1 MGRTALN
8 SHIKTPASRGGWSPP
23 QARITIN
30 KINNME
36 KLSTSQMRQ
45 NGLTAFE
52 AELVNYILTNEI
64 SEGVTFQGVPG
75 HARYGS
81 SKEGELVVVFNS
93 ETLSVERVGKKTI
106 TINFADY
113 AAGRKRTPTTKATT
127 NTPTTSTTTS
137 NNTNNNNNMK
147 EQNTTTTNTNS
158 NNVNNA
164 ALNFMSQMFAQQQEE
179 GYQRGKSE
187 AAAEVEELKK
197 QLDEAKNAG
206 TGSIINVVVDGK
218 KTTTK
223 TESVLDPNFENILH
237 LVAAHENIYLYGP
250 AGSGKNTIAEQIADA
265 LGVDFYYQNTL
276 VTKFDISGYKNAQG
290 EYEETPFYKAWKN
303 GGLFFADE
311 LDNSTAEAI
320 IALNA
325 ALANGYYT
333 FLNSGEKVAKNPNF
347 YCIAAGNTNGQG
359 ATEEYCG
366 RYQMDESSR
375 DRFAF
380 IEIDYNKKV
389 EESICG
395 GHLDILEFVRDLRSV
410 TKSLQIKL
418 ICGYRAISRLAKFY
432 DMDTNFVLDSFIFKG
447 LSVDDIRE
455 IAAALSSEN
464 KYMKEIKKY

>member
-1 MGRTALN
+1 
-8 SHIKTPASRGGWSPP
+8 
-23 QARITIN
+23 
-30 KINNME
+30 ME

-64 SEGVTFQGVPG
+64 SEGTTFHGVPG
-75 HARYGS
+75 HPRYGA
-81 SKEGELVVVFNS
+81 SKEEELVVVFNS
-93 ETLSVERVGKKTI
+93 ETLSVERVGKKVI

-113 AAGRKRTPTTKATT
+113 TQGRKKAATGT
-127 NTPTTSTTTS
+127 TTTS
-137 NNTNNNNNMK
+137 NNTNTNNNNNNNNME
-147 EQNTTTTNTNS
+147 EQNTTTAAAAAATAN
-158 NNVNNA
+158 NNVNNNVNSA

-179 GYQRGKSE
+179 GYQRGKAE
-187 AAAEVEELKK
+187 AAAEVESLKK

-206 TGSIINVVVDGK
+206 TGSIINVIVDGK

-237 LVAAHENIYLYGP
+237 LVAAHENVYLYGP
-250 AGSGKNTIAEQIADA
+250 AGSGKNTIAEQIAEA
-265 LGVDFYYQNTL
+265 LGVEFYYQNTL
-276 VTKFDISGYKNAQG
+276 VTKFDVSGYKNAQG
-290 EYEETPFYKAWKN
+290 EYEDTPFYKAWKN

-333 FLNSGEKVAKNPNF
+333 FPNSSEKVAKHPDF

-380 IEIDYNKKV
+380 IEIGYNAKI

-395 GHLDILEFVRDLRSV
+395 GHLDILDFVRDLRSV

-432 DMDTNFVLDSFIFKG
+432 GLSTKFVLDSFIFKG
-447 LSVDDIRE
+447 LAVDDIRE
-455 IAAALSSEN
+455 IAAALSSKN
-464 KYMKEIKKY
+464 KYTEEIKKY

>member
-1 MGRTALN
+1 
-8 SHIKTPASRGGWSPP
+8 
-23 QARITIN
+23 
-30 KINNME
+30 ME

-52 AELVNYILTNEI
+52 AELVNYILVNEI
-64 SEGVTFQGVPG
+64 SEGTTFHGVPG
-75 HARYGS
+75 HPRYGA
-81 SKEGELVVVFNS
+81 SKEEELVVVFNS
-93 ETLSVERVGKKTI
+93 ETLSVERVGKKVI

-113 AAGRKRTPTTKATT
+113 TQGRKRVST
-127 NTPTTSTTTS
+127 NTTTTS
-137 NNTNNNNNMK
+137 NNTNNNNNNNNNM
-147 EQNTTTTNTNS
+147 EDQNTTTAAATATAN
-158 NNVNNA
+158 NNVNSA
-164 ALNFMSQMFAQQQEE
+164 ALNLMLQMFAQQQEE
-179 GYQRGKSE
+179 GYQRAKAES
-187 AAAEVEELKK
+187 AAEVESLKK
-197 QLDEAKNAG
+197 QLEEAKNAG
-206 TGSIINVVVDGK
+206 TGSVINVVVDGK

-237 LVAAHENIYLYGP
+237 LVAAHENVYLYGP
-250 AGSGKNTIAEQIADA
+250 AGSGKNTIAEQIAEA
-265 LGVDFYYQNTL
+265 LGVEFYYQNTL
-276 VTKFDISGYKNAQG
+276 VTKFDVSGYKNAQG

-333 FLNSGEKVAKNPNF
+333 FPNSGEKVAKHPDF

-432 DMDTNFVLDSFIFKG
+432 DMSTKFVLDSFIFKG
-447 LSVDDIRE
+447 LAVDDIRE
-455 IAAALSSEN
+455 IAAALSSKN
-464 KYMKEIKKY
+464 KYTEEIKKY

>member
-1 MGRTALN
+1 
-8 SHIKTPASRGGWSPP
+8 
-23 QARITIN
+23 
-30 KINNME
+30 
-36 KLSTSQMRQ
+36 MRQ

-64 SEGVTFQGVPG
+64 SEGATFQGVPG
-75 HARYGS
+75 HPRYGA
-81 SKEGELVVVFNS
+81 SKEEELVVVFNS
-93 ETLSVERVGKKTI
+93 ETLSVERVGKRVI

-113 AAGRKRTPTTKATT
+113 TQGRKRAT
-127 NTPTTSTTTS
+127 NTTTTTTS
-137 NNTNNNNNMK
+137 NNTNNNNME
-147 EQNTTTTNTNS
+147 EQNTTTANN

-164 ALNFMSQMFAQQQEE
+164 ALNFMQQMFAQQQEE
-179 GYQRGKSE
+179 GYQRGKTE
-187 AAAEVEELKK
+187 AATEVESLKK
-197 QLDEAKNAG
+197 QLDEAKNAN

-223 TESVLDPNFENILH
+223 TQSVLDPNFENILH
-237 LVAAHENIYLYGP
+237 LVAAHENVYLYGP

-333 FLNSGEKVAKNPNF
+333 FPNSGEKVAKSPNF

-380 IEIDYNKKV
+380 IEINYNKKV

-395 GHLDILEFVRDLRSV
+395 GHLDVLDFVRDLRSV
-410 TKSLQIKL
+410 AKSLQIKL

-432 DMDTNFVLDSFIFKG
+432 DMDTKFVLNSFIFKG

>member
-1 MGRTALN
+1 
-8 SHIKTPASRGGWSPP
+8 
-23 QARITIN
+23 
-30 KINNME
+30 ME

-64 SEGVTFQGVPG
+64 SEGTTFHGVPG
-75 HARYGS
+75 HARYGA
-81 SKEGELVVVFNS
+81 SKEEEYVVVFNS
-93 ETLSVERVGKKTI
+93 ESLSVERVGKKVI

-113 AAGRKRTPTTKATT
+113 TQGRKKAST
-127 NTPTTSTTTS
+127 NTTTSTTN
-137 NNTNNNNNMK
+137 NNTNNNNNME
-147 EQNTTTTNTNS
+147 EQNTTAAATVN
-158 NNVNNA
+158 NNVNNNVNSA
-164 ALNFMSQMFAQQQEE
+164 ALNFMQQMFAQQQEE
-179 GYQRGKSE
+179 GYQRAKAES
-187 AAAEVEELKK
+187 AAEVESLKK

-223 TESVLDPNFENILH
+223 TEQVLDPNFANILK
-237 LVAAHENIYLYGP
+237 LVAAHENVYLYGP
-250 AGSGKNTIAEQIADA
+250 AGSGKNTIAEQIAEA
-265 LGVDFYYQNTL
+265 LGVEFYYQNTL
-276 VTKFDISGYKNAQG
+276 VTKFDVSGYKNAQG

-333 FLNSGEKVAKNPNF
+333 FPNSGEKVAKHPDF

-380 IEIDYNKKV
+380 IEIGYNAKI

-410 TKSLQIKL
+410 AKSLQIKL

-432 DMDTNFVLDSFIFKG
+432 DMSTKFVLDSFIFKG
-447 LSVDDIRE
+447 LAVDDIRE
-455 IAAALSSEN
+455 ITAALSSEN
-464 KYMKEIKKY
+464 KYTKEIKKY

>member
-1 MGRTALN
+1 
-8 SHIKTPASRGGWSPP
+8 
-23 QARITIN
+23 
-30 KINNME
+30 ME

-64 SEGVTFQGVPG
+64 SEGTTFHGVPG
-75 HARYGS
+75 HARYGA
-81 SKEGELVVVFNS
+81 SKEEELVVVFNS
-93 ETLSVERVGKKTI
+93 ETLSVERVGKKVV

-113 AAGRKRTPTTKATT
+113 TQGRKRAAT
-127 NTPTTSTTTS
+127 NTTTTTTS
-137 NNTNNNNNMK
+137 NNTNNNNNNNME
-147 EQNTTTTNTNS
+147 EQNTTAAAATANTN

-164 ALNFMSQMFAQQQEE
+164 ALNFMQQMFAQQQEE
-179 GYQRGKSE
+179 GYQRAKAES
-187 AAAEVEELKK
+187 AAEIENLKK
-197 QLDEAKNAG
+197 QIEEAKKVG
-206 TGSIINVVVDGK
+206 TGSVINVVVDGK

-223 TESVLDPNFENILH
+223 TESVLDPNFENILK
-237 LVAAHENIYLYGP
+237 LVAAHENVYLYGP
-250 AGSGKNTIAEQIADA
+250 AGSGKNTIAEQIAEA
-265 LGVDFYYQNTL
+265 LGVEFYYQNTL
-276 VTKFDISGYKNAQG
+276 VTKFDVSGYKNAQG

-333 FLNSGEKVAKNPNF
+333 FPNSGEKVAKNPNF

-380 IEIDYNKKV
+380 IEIGYNKKV
-389 EESICG
+389 EESICN

-432 DMDTNFVLDSFIFKG
+432 DMDTKFVLDSFIFKG
-447 LSVDDIRE
+447 LAVDDIRE

-464 KYMKEIKKY
+464 KYMKETKKY

>member
-1 MGRTALN
+1 
-8 SHIKTPASRGGWSPP
+8 
-23 QARITIN
+23 
-30 KINNME
+30 ME

-64 SEGVTFQGVPG
+64 SEGTTFHGVPG
-75 HARYGS
+75 HPRYGA
-81 SKEGELVVVFNS
+81 SKEEELVVVFNS
-93 ETLSVERVGKKTI
+93 ETLSVERVGKKVI
-106 TINFADY
+106 TIRFADY
-113 AAGRKRTPTTKATT
+113 TQGRKRAASNITA
-127 NTPTTSTTTS
+127 TS
-137 NNTNNNNNMK
+137 NNNNNNMNNME
-147 EQNTTTTNTNS
+147 EQNTTTTA
-158 NNVNNA
+158 NNVNSA
-164 ALNFMSQMFAQQQEE
+164 ALNFMQQMFAQQQEE
-179 GYQRGKSE
+179 GYQRGKAES
-187 AAAEVEELKK
+187 AAEVQSLKK

-206 TGSIINVVVDGK
+206 AGSVINVVVDGK

-223 TESVLDPNFENILH
+223 TPSVLDPNFENILH
-237 LVAAHENIYLYGP
+237 LVAAHENVYLYGP
-250 AGSGKNTIAEQIADA
+250 AGSGKNTIAEQIAEA
-265 LGVDFYYQNTL
+265 LGVEFYYQNTL
-276 VTKFDISGYKNAQG
+276 VTKFDVSGYKNAQG
-290 EYEETPFYKAWKN
+290 EYEETSFYKAWKN

-333 FLNSGEKVAKNPNF
+333 FPNSGEKVAKHPDF

-380 IEIDYNKKV
+380 VEIDYNAKV

-395 GHLDILEFVRDLRSV
+395 GHLDILEFVRDLRNV

-432 DMDTNFVLDSFIFKG
+432 DMSTKFVLDSFIFKG
-447 LSVDDIRE
+447 LTLDDIRE
-455 IAAALSSEN
+455 IAAALSSKN
-464 KYMKEIKKY
+464 KYTKEIEKY

>member
-1 MGRTALN
+1 
-8 SHIKTPASRGGWSPP
+8 
-23 QARITIN
+23 
-30 KINNME
+30 ME

-64 SEGVTFQGVPG
+64 SEGTTFHGVPG
-75 HARYGS
+75 HARYGA
-81 SKEGELVVVFNS
+81 SKEEELVVVFNS
-93 ETLSVERVGKKTI
+93 ETLSVERVGKKVI

-113 AAGRKRTPTTKATT
+113 TQGRKRTTTTKATT
-127 NTPTTSTTTS
+127 STPTTSTTN
-137 NNTNNNNNMK
+137 NNTNNNNNNM
-147 EQNTTTTNTNS
+147 EDQNTTTATAATANNNNGLDVLNS
-158 NNVNNA
+158 
-164 ALNFMSQMFAQQQEE
+164 LFAQQQEM
-179 GYQRGKSE
+179 GYQRGKAE
-187 AAAEVEELKK
+187 AAAEVDSLKK

-206 TGSIINVVVDGK
+206 TGSIINVVVDNK

-223 TESVLDPNFENILH
+223 TEQVLDPNFANILK
-237 LVAAHENIYLYGP
+237 LVAAHENVYLYGP
-250 AGSGKNTIAEQIADA
+250 AGSGKNTIAEQIAEA
-265 LGVDFYYQNTL
+265 LGVEFYYQNTL
-276 VTKFDISGYKNAQG
+276 VTKFDVSGYKNAQG
-290 EYEETPFYKAWKN
+290 EFEETPFYKAWKN

-333 FLNSGEKVAKNPNF
+333 FPNSGEKVAKHPDF

-380 IEIDYNKKV
+380 IEIGYNAKI

-395 GHLDILEFVRDLRSV
+395 GHLDILDFVRDLRSV

-432 DMDTNFVLDSFIFKG
+432 EMSTKFVLDSFIFKG
-447 LSVDDIRE
+447 ISKDDIRE
-455 IAAALSSEN
+455 IAAALSSKN
-464 KYMKEIKKY
+464 KYTEEIKKY

>member
-1 MGRTALN
+1 
-8 SHIKTPASRGGWSPP
+8 
-23 QARITIN
+23 
-30 KINNME
+30 ME

-64 SEGVTFQGVPG
+64 SEGATFQGVPG

-81 SKEGELVVVFNS
+81 SKEEELVVVFNS

-113 AAGRKRTPTTKATT
+113 AAGRKRMPTTKAT
-127 NTPTTSTTTS
+127 NTPTTSTTTN
-137 NNTNNNNNMK
+137 NNTNNINNME
-147 EQNTTTTNTNS
+147 EQNTTAAATANN

-164 ALNFMSQMFAQQQEE
+164 ALNFMQQMFAQQQEE
-179 GYQRGKSE
+179 GYQRGKTE
-187 AAAEVEELKK
+187 AAAEVESLKK

-223 TESVLDPNFENILH
+223 TQGVLDPNFENILH

-250 AGSGKNTIAEQIADA
+250 AGSGKNTIAEQIAEA
-265 LGVDFYYQNTL
+265 LGVEFYYQNTL
-276 VTKFDISGYKNAQG
+276 VTKFDVSGYKNAQG

-333 FLNSGEKVAKNPNF
+333 FPNSGEKVAKNPNF

-432 DMDTNFVLDSFIFKG
+432 EMNTKFVLDSFIFKG

-455 IAAALSSEN
+455 IAAAMSSNN
-464 KYMKEIKKY
+464 KYTKEIKKY

>member
-1 MGRTALN
+1 
-8 SHIKTPASRGGWSPP
+8 
-23 QARITIN
+23 
-30 KINNME
+30 ME

-64 SEGVTFQGVPG
+64 SEGTTFHGVPG
-75 HARYGS
+75 HARYGA
-81 SKEGELVVVFNS
+81 SKEEEYVVVFNS
-93 ETLSVERVGKKTI
+93 ESLSVERVGKKVI

-113 AAGRKRTPTTKATT
+113 TQGRKKAST
-127 NTPTTSTTTS
+127 NTTTSTTN
-137 NNTNNNNNMK
+137 NNTNNNNNME
-147 EQNTTTTNTNS
+147 EQNTTAAATVN
-158 NNVNNA
+158 NNVNNNVNSA
-164 ALNFMSQMFAQQQEE
+164 ALNFMQQMFAQQQEE
-179 GYQRGKSE
+179 GYQRAKAES
-187 AAAEVEELKK
+187 AAEVESLKK

-223 TESVLDPNFENILH
+223 TEQVLDPNFANILK
-237 LVAAHENIYLYGP
+237 LVAAHENVYLYGP
-250 AGSGKNTIAEQIADA
+250 AGSGKNTIAEQIAEA
-265 LGVDFYYQNTL
+265 LGVEFYYQNTL
-276 VTKFDISGYKNAQG
+276 VTKFDVSGYKNAQG

-333 FLNSGEKVAKNPNF
+333 FPNSGEKVAKHPDF

-380 IEIDYNKKV
+380 IEIGYNAKI

-410 TKSLQIKL
+410 AKSLQIKL

-432 DMDTNFVLDSFIFKG
+432 DMSTKFVLDSFIFKG
-447 LSVDDIRE
+447 LAVDDIRE

-464 KYMKEIKKY
+464 KYTKEIKKY

>member
-1 MGRTALN
+1 
-8 SHIKTPASRGGWSPP
+8 
-23 QARITIN
+23 
-30 KINNME
+30 
-36 KLSTSQMRQ
+36 MRQ

-64 SEGVTFQGVPG
+64 SEGATFQGVPG
-75 HARYGS
+75 HPRYGS
-81 SKEGELVVVFNS
+81 SKEEELVVVFNS
-93 ETLSVERVGKKTI
+93 ETLTVERVGKKTI

-113 AAGRKRTPTTKATT
+113 AAGRKKTPTTKATT
-127 NTPTTSTTTS
+127 NTPTTSTTTN
-137 NNTNNNNNMK
+137 NNTNNINNME
-147 EQNTTTTNTNS
+147 EQNTTATNTNS

-187 AAAEVEELKK
+187 AAAEIEELKK

-223 TESVLDPNFENILH
+223 AESVLDPNFENILH
-237 LVAAHENIYLYGP
+237 LVAAHENVYLYGP
-250 AGSGKNTIAEQIADA
+250 AGSGKNTIAEQIAEA
-265 LGVDFYYQNTL
+265 LGVEFYYQNTL
-276 VTKFDISGYKNAQG
+276 VTKFDVSGYKNAQG

-333 FLNSGEKVAKNPNF
+333 FPNSSEKVAKNPNF
-347 YCIAAGNTNGQG
+347 FCIAAGNTNGQG

-395 GHLDILEFVRDLRSV
+395 GHLDILDFIRDLRSV
-410 TKSLQIKL
+410 AKSLRIKL

-432 DMDTNFVLDSFIFKG
+432 DMSTKFVLDSFIFKG

-455 IAAALSSEN
+455 IAAAMSSDN
-464 KYMKEIKKY
+464 KYTKEIKKY

>member
-1 MGRTALN
+1 
-8 SHIKTPASRGGWSPP
+8 
-23 QARITIN
+23 
-30 KINNME
+30 
-36 KLSTSQMRQ
+36 MRQ

-52 AELVNYILTNEI
+52 AELVNYILANEI
-64 SEGVTFQGVPG
+64 TEGTTFHGVPG
-75 HARYGS
+75 HPRYGA
-81 SKEGELVVVFNS
+81 SKEEELVVVFNS
-93 ETLSVERVGKKTI
+93 ETLSVERVGKKVI

-113 AAGRKRTPTTKATT
+113 TQGRKRAATTKAATSTATTLTT
-127 NTPTTSTTTS
+127 N
-137 NNTNNNNNMK
+137 NNTNNNNNNMNTE
-147 EQNTTTTNTNS
+147 EQNTTTATAATATAN
-158 NNVNNA
+158 NNVNSA

-179 GYQRGKSE
+179 GYQRGKKE
-187 AAAEVEELKK
+187 AAAEIDSLKK
-197 QLDEAKNAG
+197 QIEEAKNAG
-206 TGSIINVVVDGK
+206 TGSVINVVVDGK

-223 TESVLDPNFENILH
+223 TEQVLDPNFANSLK
-237 LVAAHENIYLYGP
+237 LVAAHENVYLYGP
-250 AGSGKNTIAEQIADA
+250 AGSGKNTIAEQIAEA
-265 LGVDFYYQNTL
+265 LGVEFYYQNTL
-276 VTKFDISGYKNAQG
+276 VTKFDVSGYKNAQG
-290 EYEETPFYKAWKN
+290 EYEETAFYKAWKN

-333 FLNSGEKVAKNPNF
+333 FPNSSEKVAKHPDF

-380 IEIDYNKKV
+380 IEIGYNEKV

-432 DMDTNFVLDSFIFKG
+432 DMNTKFVLDSFIFKG
-447 LSVDDIRE
+447 IAKDDIRE
-455 IAAALSSEN
+455 IAAALSSKN
-464 KYMKEIKKY
+464 KYTEEIKKY

>member
-1 MGRTALN
+1 
-8 SHIKTPASRGGWSPP
+8 
-23 QARITIN
+23 
-30 KINNME
+30 
-36 KLSTSQMRQ
+36 MRQ

-52 AELVNYILTNEI
+52 AELVNYILINEI
-64 SEGVTFQGVPG
+64 SEGTTFQGVPG
-75 HARYGS
+75 HPRYGA
-81 SKEGELVVVFNS
+81 SKEEEFVVVFNS
-93 ETLSVERVGKKTI
+93 ETLSVERVGKKVI

-113 AAGRKRTPTTKATT
+113 APGRKRTPTTKAT
-127 NTPTTSTTTS
+127 NTPTTSNTN
-137 NNTNNNNNMK
+137 NNTNNNNNNME
-147 EQNTTTTNTNS
+147 EQNTTTNTNTN
-158 NNVNNA
+158 NVNSA

-206 TGSIINVVVDGK
+206 TGSIINVVIDGK

-223 TESVLDPNFENILH
+223 TESVLDPNFEDILH
-237 LVAAHENIYLYGP
+237 LVAAHENVYLYGP
-250 AGSGKNTIAEQIADA
+250 AGSGKNTIAEQIAEA
-265 LGVDFYYQNTL
+265 LGVEFYYQNTL

-333 FLNSGEKVAKNPNF
+333 FPNSGEKVAKNPNF

-380 IEIDYNKKV
+380 IKINYNNKV

-432 DMDTNFVLDSFIFKG
+432 DMDTKFVLNSFIFKG
-447 LSVDDIRE
+447 LALDDIRE
-455 IAAALSSEN
+455 ISAALSSEN

>member
-1 MGRTALN
+1 
-8 SHIKTPASRGGWSPP
+8 
-23 QARITIN
+23 
-30 KINNME
+30 
-36 KLSTSQMRQ
+36 MRQ

-52 AELVNYILTNEI
+52 AELVNYILANEI
-64 SEGVTFQGVPG
+64 TEGTTFHGVPG
-75 HARYGS
+75 HPRYGA
-81 SKEGELVVVFNS
+81 SKEEELVVVFNS
-93 ETLSVERVGKKTI
+93 ETLSVERVGKKVI

-113 AAGRKRTPTTKATT
+113 TQGRKRATTTKATT
-127 NTPTTSTTTS
+127 GTPTTLTTN
-137 NNTNNNNNMK
+137 NNTNNNNNNMNME
-147 EQNTTTTNTNS
+147 EQNTTTATAATATAATAN

-164 ALNFMSQMFAQQQEE
+164 ALNFMQQMFAQQQEE
-179 GYQRGKSE
+179 GYQRGKAE
-187 AAAEVEELKK
+187 AAAEVDSLKK

-206 TGSIINVVVDGK
+206 TGSIINVVIDNK

-223 TESVLDPNFENILH
+223 TEQVLDPNFANILK
-237 LVAAHENIYLYGP
+237 LVAAHENVYLYGP
-250 AGSGKNTIAEQIADA
+250 AGSGKNTIAEQIAEA
-265 LGVDFYYQNTL
+265 LGVEFYYQNTL
-276 VTKFDISGYKNAQG
+276 VTKFDVSGYKNAQG
-290 EYEETPFYKAWKN
+290 EYEETAFYKAWKN

-333 FLNSGEKVAKNPNF
+333 FPNSSEKVAKHPDF

-380 IEIDYNKKV
+380 IEIGYNEKI

-432 DMDTNFVLDSFIFKG
+432 DMDTKFVLDSFIFKG
-447 LSVDDIRE
+447 LAVDEIRE
-455 IAAALSSEN
+455 IAAALSSKN
-464 KYMKEIKKY
+464 KYTDEIKKY

>member
-1 MGRTALN
+1 
-8 SHIKTPASRGGWSPP
+8 
-23 QARITIN
+23 
-30 KINNME
+30 ME

-64 SEGVTFQGVPG
+64 AEGTTFHGVPG
-75 HARYGS
+75 HSRYGA
-81 SKEGELVVVFNS
+81 SKEEEFVVVFNS
-93 ETLSVERVGKKTI
+93 ETLSVERVGKKVI

-113 AAGRKRTPTTKATT
+113 TQGRKRATT
-127 NTPTTSTTTS
+127 NTTATS
-137 NNTNNNNNMK
+137 NNTNNNNNNNNNME
-147 EQNTTTTNTNS
+147 EQNTTTAATTANT
-158 NNVNNA
+158 NNVNSA
-164 ALNFMSQMFAQQQEE
+164 VLNFMSQMFAQQQEE
-179 GYQRGKSE
+179 GYQRAKAES
-187 AAAEVEELKK
+187 AAEVEILEK

-223 TESVLDPNFENILH
+223 TQNVLDPNFENILH
-237 LVAAHENIYLYGP
+237 LVAAHENVYLYGP
-250 AGSGKNTIAEQIADA
+250 AGSGKNTIAEQIAEA
-265 LGVDFYYQNTL
+265 LGVEFYYQNTL
-276 VTKFDISGYKNAQG
+276 VTKFDVSGYKNAQG

-303 GGLFFADE
+303 GGLFFPDE

-333 FLNSGEKVAKNPNF
+333 FPNSGEKVAKHPDF

-380 IEIDYNKKV
+380 VEIDYNAKI

-395 GHLDILEFVRDLRSV
+395 GHLDILEFIRDLRSV

-432 DMDTNFVLDSFIFKG
+432 DLSTKFVLDSFIFKG
-447 LSVDDIRE
+447 LAKDDIRE
-455 IAAALSSEN
+455 IAAALSSKN
-464 KYMKEIKKY
+464 KYTEEISTKY

>member
-1 MGRTALN
+1 
-8 SHIKTPASRGGWSPP
+8 
-23 QARITIN
+23 
-30 KINNME
+30 ME

-52 AELVNYILTNEI
+52 AELVNYILANEI
-64 SEGVTFQGVPG
+64 TEGTTFRGVPG
-75 HARYGS
+75 HPRYGA
-81 SKEGELVVVFNS
+81 SKEEELVVVFNS
-93 ETLSVERVGKKTI
+93 ETLSVERVGKKVI

-113 AAGRKRTPTTKATT
+113 TQGRKRAATGT
-127 NTPTTSTTTS
+127 TTTS
-137 NNTNNNNNMK
+137 NNTNNNNNNNSNNM
-147 EQNTTTTNTNS
+147 EDQNTTTATTTAATAN
-158 NNVNNA
+158 NNVNSA

-179 GYQRGKSE
+179 GYQRGKAE
-187 AAAEVEELKK
+187 AAAEIDSLKK
-197 QLDEAKNAG
+197 QIEEAKNAG
-206 TGSIINVVVDGK
+206 TGSVINVVVDGK

-223 TESVLDPNFENILH
+223 TEQVLDPNFANILK
-237 LVAAHENIYLYGP
+237 LVAAHENVYLYGP
-250 AGSGKNTIAEQIADA
+250 AGSGKNTIAEQIAEA
-265 LGVDFYYQNTL
+265 LGVEFYYQNTL
-276 VTKFDISGYKNAQG
+276 VTKFDVSGYKNAQG
-290 EYEETPFYKAWKN
+290 EYEETAFYKAWKN

-333 FLNSGEKVAKNPNF
+333 FPNSSEKVAKHPDF

-380 IEIDYNKKV
+380 IEIGYNEKV

-432 DMDTNFVLDSFIFKG
+432 DMDTKFVLDSFIFKG
-447 LSVDDIRE
+447 IAKDDIRE
-455 IAAALSSEN
+455 IAAALSSKN
-464 KYMKEIKKY
+464 KYTDEIKKY

>member
-1 MGRTALN
+1 
-8 SHIKTPASRGGWSPP
+8 
-23 QARITIN
+23 
-30 KINNME
+30 
-36 KLSTSQMRQ
+36 MRL

-64 SEGVTFQGVPG
+64 SEGATFQGVPG
-75 HARYGS
+75 HPRYGA
-81 SKEGELVVVFNS
+81 SKEEERVVTFSS
-93 ETLSVERVGKKTI
+93 EALSVERVGKKTI

-113 AAGRKRTPTTKATT
+113 TAGRKRAATTKAITS
-127 NTPTTSTTTS
+127 TPTTSTTS
-137 NNTNNNNNMK
+137 NNTNNNNNME
-147 EQNTTTTNTNS
+147 EQNTTTAATTNTN
-158 NNVNNA
+158 NNNNA
-164 ALNFMSQMFAQQQEE
+164 ALNFMQQMFAQQQEE
-179 GYQRGKSE
+179 GYQRGKAE
-187 AAAEVEELKK
+187 AAAEVENLKK
-197 QLDEAKNAG
+197 QIEEAKKVG

-223 TESVLDPNFENILH
+223 TDSVLDPNFENILH
-237 LVAAHENIYLYGP
+237 LVAAHEHVYLYGP
-250 AGSGKNTIAEQIADA
+250 AGSGKNTIAEQIAEA
-265 LGVDFYYQNTL
+265 LGVEFYYQNTL

-333 FLNSGEKVAKNPNF
+333 FPNSGEKVAKNPNF

-380 IEIDYNKKV
+380 IEIDYNEKV
-389 EESICG
+389 EESICN

-432 DMDTNFVLDSFIFKG
+432 DLDTKFVLDSFIFKG

-464 KYMKEIKKY
+464 KYTQEIKKY

>member
-1 MGRTALN
+1 
-8 SHIKTPASRGGWSPP
+8 
-23 QARITIN
+23 
-30 KINNME
+30 
-36 KLSTSQMRQ
+36 MRQ

-64 SEGVTFQGVPG
+64 SEGTTFHGVPG
-75 HARYGS
+75 HPRYGA
-81 SKEGELVVVFNS
+81 SKEEELVVVFNS
-93 ETLSVERVGKKTI
+93 ETLSVERVGKKVV

-113 AAGRKRTPTTKATT
+113 TQGRKRATGTT
-127 NTPTTSTTTS
+127 TTTS
-137 NNTNNNNNMK
+137 NNTNNME
-147 EQNTTTTNTNS
+147 EQNTTAAAATTN
-158 NNVNNA
+158 NNNNA
-164 ALNFMSQMFAQQQEE
+164 ALYFMQQMFAQQQEE
-179 GYQRGKSE
+179 GYQRGKME
-187 AAAEVEELKK
+187 AAAEVESLKK
-197 QLDEAKNAG
+197 QIEEAKKVG
-206 TGSIINVVVDGK
+206 TGSVINVVVDGK

-223 TESVLDPNFENILH
+223 TDSVLDPNFENILH
-237 LVAAHENIYLYGP
+237 LVAAHENVYLYGP

-276 VTKFDISGYKNAQG
+276 VTKFDVSGYKNAQG

-311 LDNSTAEAI
+311 LDNSTAESI

-333 FLNSGEKVAKNPNF
+333 FPNSGEKVAKNQNF

-359 ATEEYCG
+359 ATEEFCG

-380 IEIDYNKKV
+380 IEIDYNAKV

-395 GHLDILEFVRDLRSV
+395 GHLDILDFVRDLRSIA
-410 TKSLQIKL
+410 KSLQIKL

-432 DMDTNFVLDSFIFKG
+432 DMSTKFVLDSFIFKG
-447 LSVDDIRE
+447 LAVDDIRE

-464 KYMKEIKKY
+464 KYTKEIKKY

>member
-1 MGRTALN
+1 
-8 SHIKTPASRGGWSPP
+8 
-23 QARITIN
+23 
-30 KINNME
+30 ME

-64 SEGVTFQGVPG
+64 GEGTTFQGVPG
-75 HARYGS
+75 HPRYGA
-81 SKEGELVVVFNS
+81 SKEEELVVVFNS
-93 ETLSVERVGKKTI
+93 ETLSVERVGKKVI

-113 AAGRKRTPTTKATT
+113 TAGRKRTTTTKATT
-127 NTPTTSTTTS
+127 SNPTTTTS
-137 NNTNNNNNMK
+137 NNTNNNNNNNME
-147 EQNTTTTNTNS
+147 EQNTTTAAATAAATANT
-158 NNVNNA
+158 NNVNSA
-164 ALNFMSQMFAQQQEE
+164 ALNFMQQMFAQQQEE
-179 GYQRGKSE
+179 GYQRGKAE
-187 AAAEVEELKK
+187 AAAEVDSLKK
-197 QLDEAKNAG
+197 QLEEAKNAG
-206 TGSIINVVVDGK
+206 TGSVINVVVDGK

-223 TESVLDPNFENILH
+223 TEQVLDPNFENILH
-237 LVAAHENIYLYGP
+237 LVAAHENVYLYGP
-250 AGSGKNTIAEQIADA
+250 AGSGKNTIAEQIAEA
-265 LGVDFYYQNTL
+265 LGVEFYYQNTL
-276 VTKFDISGYKNAQG
+276 VTKFDVSGYKNAQG

-320 IALNA
+320 IAINA

-333 FLNSGEKVAKNPNF
+333 FPNSGEKVAKHPDF

-380 IEIDYNKKV
+380 VEIDYNKKI

-432 DMDTNFVLDSFIFKG
+432 NMSTKFVLDSFIFKG
-447 LSVDDIRE
+447 ISRDDIRE
-455 IAAALSSEN
+455 IAAALSSKN
-464 KYMKEIKKY
+464 KYTEEIKKY

>member
-1 MGRTALN
+1 
-8 SHIKTPASRGGWSPP
+8 
-23 QARITIN
+23 
-30 KINNME
+30 
-36 KLSTSQMRQ
+36 MRQ

-64 SEGVTFQGVPG
+64 SEGTTFQGVPG
-75 HARYGS
+75 HPRYGA
-81 SKEGELVVVFNS
+81 SKEEELVVVFNS
-93 ETLSVERVGKKTI
+93 ETLSVERVGKKVI
-106 TINFADY
+106 TINFANY
-113 AAGRKRTPTTKATT
+113 TAGRKKTPTTKATT
-127 NTPTTSTTTS
+127 NTPTTSTTTT
-137 NNTNNNNNMK
+137 NTNNNNNME
-147 EQNTTTTNTNS
+147 EQNTTAAATTN

-206 TGSIINVVVDGK
+206 TGNIINVIVDGK

-223 TESVLDPNFENILH
+223 TAAVLDPNFENILH
-237 LVAAHENIYLYGP
+237 LVAAHENVYLYGP
-250 AGSGKNTIAEQIADA
+250 AGSGKNTIAEQIAEA
-265 LGVDFYYQNTL
+265 LGVEFYYQNTL

-333 FLNSGEKVAKNPNF
+333 FPNSGEKVAKNPNF

-380 IEIDYNKKV
+380 IEIGYNKKV

-395 GHLDILEFVRDLRSV
+395 GLLDILEFVRDLRSV

-432 DMDTNFVLDSFIFKG
+432 GMSTKFVLDSFIFKG
-447 LSVDDIRE
+447 LAVDDIRE
-455 IAAALSSEN
+455 IAAAMSSDN
-464 KYMKEIKKY
+464 KYTKELKKY

>member
-1 MGRTALN
+1 
-8 SHIKTPASRGGWSPP
+8 
-23 QARITIN
+23 
-30 KINNME
+30 
-36 KLSTSQMRQ
+36 MRQ

-64 SEGVTFQGVPG
+64 GEGATFQGVPG
-75 HARYGS
+75 HPRYGA
-81 SKEGELVVVFNS
+81 SKEEELVVVFNS
-93 ETLSVERVGKKTI
+93 ETLSVERVGKRVI

-113 AAGRKRTPTTKATT
+113 TQGRKRAT
-127 NTPTTSTTTS
+127 NTTTTTTS
-137 NNTNNNNNMK
+137 NNTNNNNNNME
-147 EQNTTTTNTNS
+147 EQNTTTANN

-164 ALNFMSQMFAQQQEE
+164 ALNFMQQMFAQQQEE
-179 GYQRGKSE
+179 GYQRGKTE
-187 AAAEVEELKK
+187 AAAEVESLKK
-197 QLDEAKNAG
+197 QLDEAKNAD

-223 TESVLDPNFENILH
+223 TQSVLDPNFENILH
-237 LVAAHENIYLYGP
+237 LVAAHENVYLYGP

-320 IALNA
+320 IAINA

-333 FLNSGEKVAKNPNF
+333 FPNSGEKVAKSPNF

-380 IEIDYNKKV
+380 IEINYNKKV

-395 GHLDILEFVRDLRSV
+395 GHLDVLDFVRDLRSV
-410 TKSLQIKL
+410 AKSLQIKL

-432 DMDTNFVLDSFIFKG
+432 DMDTKFVLNSFIFKG

>member
-1 MGRTALN
+1 
-8 SHIKTPASRGGWSPP
+8 
-23 QARITIN
+23 
-30 KINNME
+30 
-36 KLSTSQMRQ
+36 MRQ

-64 SEGVTFQGVPG
+64 SEGATFQGVPG
-75 HARYGS
+75 HPRYGA
-81 SKEGELVVVFNS
+81 SKEEELVVVFNS
-93 ETLSVERVGKKTI
+93 ETLSVERVGKRVI

-113 AAGRKRTPTTKATT
+113 TQGRKRAT
-127 NTPTTSTTTS
+127 NTTTTTTS
-137 NNTNNNNNMK
+137 NNTNNNNNME
-147 EQNTTTTNTNS
+147 EQNTTTANN

-164 ALNFMSQMFAQQQEE
+164 ALNFMQQMFAQQQEE
-179 GYQRGKSE
+179 GYQRGKTE
-187 AAAEVEELKK
+187 AAAEVESLKK
-197 QLDEAKNAG
+197 QLDEAKNAD

-223 TESVLDPNFENILH
+223 TQSVLDPNFENILH
-237 LVAAHENIYLYGP
+237 LVAAHENVYLYGP

-290 EYEETPFYKAWKN
+290 EYEEIPFYKAWKN

-333 FLNSGEKVAKNPNF
+333 FPNSGEKVAKSPNF

-380 IEIDYNKKV
+380 IEINYNKKV

-395 GHLDILEFVRDLRSV
+395 GHLDVLDFVRDLRSV
-410 TKSLQIKL
+410 AKSLQIKL

-432 DMDTNFVLDSFIFKG
+432 DMDTKFVLNSFIFKG

>member
-1 MGRTALN
+1 
-8 SHIKTPASRGGWSPP
+8 
-23 QARITIN
+23 
-30 KINNME
+30 ME

-64 SEGVTFQGVPG
+64 SEGATFQGVPG
-75 HARYGS
+75 HPRYGA
-81 SKEGELVVVFNS
+81 SKEEERVVTFSS
-93 ETLSVERVGKKTI
+93 EALSVERVGKKTI

-113 AAGRKRTPTTKATT
+113 AAGRKRAATTKA
-127 NTPTTSTTTS
+127 TTS
-137 NNTNNNNNMK
+137 NNTNNNNNME
-147 EQNTTTTNTNS
+147 EQNTTTAATTNTN

-164 ALNFMSQMFAQQQEE
+164 ALNFMQQMFAQQQEE
-179 GYQRGKSE
+179 GYQRGKAE
-187 AAAEVEELKK
+187 AAAEVENLKK
-197 QLDEAKNAG
+197 QIEEAKKVG

-223 TESVLDPNFENILH
+223 TDSVLDPNFENILH
-237 LVAAHENIYLYGP
+237 LVAAHEHVYLYGP
-250 AGSGKNTIAEQIADA
+250 AGSGKNTIAEQIAEA
-265 LGVDFYYQNTL
+265 LGVEFYYQNTL

-333 FLNSGEKVAKNPNF
+333 FPNSGEKVAKNPNF

-395 GHLDILEFVRDLRSV
+395 GHLDILDFVRDLRSV

-432 DMDTNFVLDSFIFKG
+432 DMDTKFVLDSFIFKG

-455 IAAALSSEN
+455 IAAALSSKN
-464 KYMKEIKKY
+464 KYTEEIIKY

>member
-1 MGRTALN
+1 
-8 SHIKTPASRGGWSPP
+8 
-23 QARITIN
+23 
-30 KINNME
+30 ME

-52 AELVNYILTNEI
+52 AELVNYILANEI
-64 SEGVTFQGVPG
+64 SEGTTFHGVPG
-75 HARYGS
+75 HARYGA
-81 SKEGELVVVFNS
+81 SKEEELVVVFNS
-93 ETLSVERVGKKTI
+93 ETLSVERVGKKVI

-113 AAGRKRTPTTKATT
+113 TAGRKRATT
-127 NTPTTSTTTS
+127 GTTTTS
-137 NNTNNNNNMK
+137 NNTNNNNNNNSNNM
-147 EQNTTTTNTNS
+147 EDQNTTTTAAATATTAN
-158 NNVNNA
+158 NNVNSA

-179 GYQRGKSE
+179 GYQRGKAE
-187 AAAEVEELKK
+187 AAAEIESLKK
-197 QLDEAKNAG
+197 QIDEAKNAG

-223 TESVLDPNFENILH
+223 TDSVLDPNFANILK
-237 LVAAHENIYLYGP
+237 LVAAHENVYLYGP
-250 AGSGKNTIAEQIADA
+250 AGSGKNTIAEQIAEA
-265 LGVDFYYQNTL
+265 LGVEFYYQNTL
-276 VTKFDISGYKNAQG
+276 VTKFDVSGYKNAQG
-290 EYEETPFYKAWKN
+290 EYEETAFYKAWKN

-333 FLNSGEKVAKNPNF
+333 FPNSGEKVAKHPDF

-380 IEIDYNKKV
+380 IEIGYNEKI

-432 DMDTNFVLDSFIFKG
+432 DMDTKFVLDSFIFKG
-447 LSVDDIRE
+447 IAKDDIRE
-455 IAAALSSEN
+455 IAAALSSKN
-464 KYMKEIKKY
+464 KYTEEIKKY

>member
-1 MGRTALN
+1 
-8 SHIKTPASRGGWSPP
+8 
-23 QARITIN
+23 
-30 KINNME
+30 ME

-64 SEGVTFQGVPG
+64 SEGATFQGVPG
-75 HARYGS
+75 HPRYGA
-81 SKEGELVVVFNS
+81 SKEEELVVVFNS
-93 ETLSVERVGKKTI
+93 ETLSVERVGKKVI

-113 AAGRKRTPTTKATT
+113 TAGRKRTTATKATT
-127 NTPTTSTTTS
+127 STPTTSTTN
-137 NNTNNNNNMK
+137 NNTNNNSNNME
-147 EQNTTTTNTNS
+147 EQNTTATATANNNGLDVLNS
-158 NNVNNA
+158 
-164 ALNFMSQMFAQQQEE
+164 LFAQQQEM
-179 GYQRGKSE
+179 GYQRGKAE
-187 AAAEVEELKK
+187 AAAEVENLKK

-223 TESVLDPNFENILH
+223 TQSVLDPNFENILH
-237 LVAAHENIYLYGP
+237 LVAAHENVYLYGP
-250 AGSGKNTIAEQIADA
+250 AGSGKNTIAEQIAEA

-276 VTKFDISGYKNAQG
+276 VTKFDVSGYKNAQG
-290 EYEETPFYKAWKN
+290 EFEETPFYKAWKN

-333 FLNSGEKVAKNPNF
+333 FPNSGEKVAKHPDF
-347 YCIAAGNTNGQG
+347 HCIAAGNTNGQG

-380 IEIDYNKKV
+380 IEIGYNAKV

-432 DMDTNFVLDSFIFKG
+432 DMSTKFVLDSFIFKG
-447 LSVDDIRE
+447 LAVDDIRE

-464 KYMKEIKKY
+464 KYMREIKKY

>member
-1 MGRTALN
+1 
-8 SHIKTPASRGGWSPP
+8 
-23 QARITIN
+23 
-30 KINNME
+30 
-36 KLSTSQMRQ
+36 MRQ

-52 AELVNYILTNEI
+52 AELVNYILTNDI
-64 SEGVTFQGVPG
+64 GEGTTFQGVPG
-75 HARYGS
+75 HARYGA
-81 SKEGELVVVFNS
+81 SKEEELVVVFNS
-93 ETLSVERVGKKTI
+93 ETLSVERVGKKVI
-106 TINFADY
+106 TISFADY
-113 AAGRKRTPTTKATT
+113 AAGRKRAATTKATT
-127 NTPTTSTTTS
+127 STPTTSTTN
-137 NNTNNNNNMK
+137 NNTNNNSNNME
-147 EQNTTTTNTNS
+147 EQNTTTAATTNTN

-164 ALNFMSQMFAQQQEE
+164 ALNIMSQMFAQQQEE
-179 GYQRGKSE
+179 GYQRAKAES
-187 AAAEVEELKK
+187 AAEIENLKK
-197 QLDEAKNAG
+197 RLEKAKKVG
-206 TGSIINVVVDGK
+206 TGSVINVVVDGK

-223 TESVLDPNFENILH
+223 NDSVLDPNFENILH
-237 LVAAHENIYLYGP
+237 LVAAHENVYLYGP
-250 AGSGKNTIAEQIADA
+250 AGSGKNTIAEQIAEA
-265 LGVDFYYQNTL
+265 LGVELYYQNTL
-276 VTKFDISGYKNAQG
+276 VTKFDVSGYKNVQG

-325 ALANGYYT
+325 ALTNGYYT
-333 FLNSGEKVAKNPNF
+333 FPNSSEKVAKSPYF

-432 DMDTNFVLDSFIFKG
+432 DMDTKFVLNSFIFKG

-464 KYMKEIKKY
+464 ENKYTKEIKKY

>member
-1 MGRTALN
+1 
-8 SHIKTPASRGGWSPP
+8 
-23 QARITIN
+23 
-30 KINNME
+30 
-36 KLSTSQMRQ
+36 MRQ

-64 SEGVTFQGVPG
+64 SEGTTFQGVPG
-75 HARYGS
+75 HARYGA
-81 SKEGELVVVFNS
+81 SKEEELVVVFNS
-93 ETLSVERVGKKTI
+93 ETLSVERVGKKVI

-113 AAGRKRTPTTKATT
+113 TQGRKRATT
-127 NTPTTSTTTS
+127 NTTTTTS
-137 NNTNNNNNMK
+137 NNTNNNNNNNME
-147 EQNTTTTNTNS
+147 EQNTTTTAATTNN

-164 ALNFMSQMFAQQQEE
+164 ALNIMSQMLAQQQEE
-179 GYQRGKSE
+179 GYQRGKTE
-187 AAAEVEELKK
+187 AAAEVESLKK
-197 QLDEAKNAG
+197 QLEEAKNAG
-206 TGSIINVVVDGK
+206 TGSVINVVVDGK

-223 TESVLDPNFENILH
+223 THSVLDPNFENILK
-237 LVAAHENIYLYGP
+237 LVAAHENVYLYGP
-250 AGSGKNTIAEQIADA
+250 AGSGKNTIAEQIAEA
-265 LGVDFYYQNTL
+265 LGVEFYYQNTL
-276 VTKFDISGYKNAQG
+276 VTKFDVSGYKNTLG

-333 FLNSGEKVAKNPNF
+333 FPNSGEKVAKNPNF

-380 IEIDYNKKV
+380 IEIGYNKKV

-410 TKSLQIKL
+410 TKSLQIRL

-432 DMDTNFVLDSFIFKG
+432 DMNTKFVLDSFIFKG
-447 LSVDDIRE
+447 LTLDDIRE
-455 IAAALSSEN
+455 ISAALSSEN
-464 KYMKEIKKY
+464 KYIKEIKKY

>member
-1 MGRTALN
+1 
-8 SHIKTPASRGGWSPP
+8 
-23 QARITIN
+23 
-30 KINNME
+30 ME

-52 AELVNYILTNEI
+52 AELVNYILANEI
-64 SEGVTFQGVPG
+64 TEGTTFHGVPG
-75 HARYGS
+75 HPRYGA
-81 SKEGELVVVFNS
+81 SKEEELVVVFNS
-93 ETLSVERVGKKTI
+93 ETLSVERVGKKVI

-113 AAGRKRTPTTKATT
+113 TQGRKRTTTTKTT
-127 NTPTTSTTTS
+127 TSTPTTSTTN
-137 NNTNNNNNMK
+137 NNTNNNSNNME
-147 EQNTTTTNTNS
+147 EQNTTATATANNNGLDVLNS
-158 NNVNNA
+158 
-164 ALNFMSQMFAQQQEE
+164 LFAQQQEM
-179 GYQRGKSE
+179 GYQRGKAE
-187 AAAEVEELKK
+187 AAAEVESLKK
-197 QLDEAKNAG
+197 QIEEAKKVG
-206 TGSIINVVVDGK
+206 TGSVINVVVDGK

-223 TESVLDPNFENILH
+223 TEQVLDPKFANILK
-237 LVAAHENIYLYGP
+237 LVAAHENVYLYGP
-250 AGSGKNTIAEQIADA
+250 AGSGKNTIAEQIAEA
-265 LGVDFYYQNTL
+265 LGVEFYYQNTL
-276 VTKFDISGYKNAQG
+276 VTKFDVSGYKNAQG

-333 FLNSGEKVAKNPNF
+333 FPNSGEKVAKHPDF

-380 IEIDYNKKV
+380 IEIGYNAKI

-432 DMDTNFVLDSFIFKG
+432 DLNTKFVLDSFIFKG
-447 LSVDDIRE
+447 ISKDDIRE
-455 IAAALSSEN
+455 IAAALSSKN
-464 KYMKEIKKY
+464 KYTEEIKKY

>member
-1 MGRTALN
+1 
-8 SHIKTPASRGGWSPP
+8 
-23 QARITIN
+23 
-30 KINNME
+30 
-36 KLSTSQMRQ
+36 MRQ

-64 SEGVTFQGVPG
+64 SEGATFQGVPG
-75 HARYGS
+75 HPRYGA
-81 SKEGELVVVFNS
+81 SKEEELVVVFNS
-93 ETLSVERVGKKTI
+93 ETLSVERVGKKVV

-113 AAGRKRTPTTKATT
+113 TQGRKRAATGT
-127 NTPTTSTTTS
+127 TTTS
-137 NNTNNNNNMK
+137 NNTNNNNNNMNME
-147 EQNTTTTNTNS
+147 EQNTTATTNTN

-164 ALNFMSQMFAQQQEE
+164 ALNFMQQMFTQQQEE
-179 GYQRGKSE
+179 GYQRGKME
-187 AAAEVEELKK
+187 AAAEVENLKK
-197 QLDEAKNAG
+197 QIEEAKKAG
-206 TGSIINVVVDGK
+206 TGSIINVIVDNNK

-223 TESVLDPNFENILH
+223 TDSVLDPNFENILN
-237 LVAAHENIYLYGP
+237 LVAAHEHVYLYGP

-276 VTKFDISGYKNAQG
+276 VTKFDVSGYKNAQG

-333 FLNSGEKVAKNPNF
+333 FPNSSEKVAKNPNF

-380 IEIDYNKKV
+380 IEIGYNKKV

-395 GHLDILEFVRDLRSV
+395 GHLDILDFVRDLRSV

-432 DMDTNFVLDSFIFKG
+432 GMDTKFVLDSFIFKG

-464 KYMKEIKKY
+464 KYTEEIIKY

>member
-1 MGRTALN
+1 
-8 SHIKTPASRGGWSPP
+8 
-23 QARITIN
+23 
-30 KINNME
+30 
-36 KLSTSQMRQ
+36 MRQ

-64 SEGVTFQGVPG
+64 SEGATFQGVPG
-75 HARYGS
+75 HPRYGS
-81 SKEGELVVVFNS
+81 SKEEELVVVFNS
-93 ETLSVERVGKKTI
+93 ETLSVERVGKKVI

-127 NTPTTSTTTS
+127 NTPTTSTTTN
-137 NNTNNNNNMK
+137 NNTME
-147 EQNTTTTNTNS
+147 EQNTTTTANTNS
-158 NNVNNA
+158 NNVNSA

-223 TESVLDPNFENILH
+223 TQSVLDPNFENILH
-237 LVAAHENIYLYGP
+237 LVAAHENVYLYGP
-250 AGSGKNTIAEQIADA
+250 AGSGKNTIAEQIAEA
-265 LGVDFYYQNTL
+265 LGVEFCYQNTL
-276 VTKFDISGYKNAQG
+276 VTKFDVSGYKNAQG

-333 FLNSGEKVAKNPNF
+333 FPNGSEKVAKHPNF
-347 YCIAAGNTNGQG
+347 FCIAAGNTNGQG

-410 TKSLQIKL
+410 AKSLQIKL

-432 DMDTNFVLDSFIFKG
+432 DIDTKFVLDSFVFKG

-464 KYMKEIKKY
+464 KYTKEIKKY

>member
-1 MGRTALN
+1 
-8 SHIKTPASRGGWSPP
+8 
-23 QARITIN
+23 
-30 KINNME
+30 
-36 KLSTSQMRQ
+36 MRQ

-64 SEGVTFQGVPG
+64 SEGTTFHGVPG
-75 HARYGS
+75 HPRYGA
-81 SKEGELVVVFNS
+81 SKEEELVVVFNS
-93 ETLSVERVGKKTI
+93 ETLSVERVGKKVI
-106 TINFADY
+106 TINFEDY
-113 AAGRKRTPTTKATT
+113 TAGRKRTTTTKATT
-127 NTPTTSTTTS
+127 STPTTSTTN
-137 NNTNNNNNMK
+137 NNTNNNNNNNNNME
-147 EQNTTTTNTNS
+147 EQNTTTAATANTN
-158 NNVNNA
+158 NNNGLDV
-164 ALNFMSQMFAQQQEE
+164 LNSLFAQQREM
-179 GYQRGKSE
+179 GYQRGKAE
-187 AAAEVEELKK
+187 AAAEVESLKK

-206 TGSIINVVVDGK
+206 TGSIINVVVDNK

-223 TESVLDPNFENILH
+223 TEQVLDPNFENILH
-237 LVAAHENIYLYGP
+237 LVAAHENVYLYGP
-250 AGSGKNTIAEQIADA
+250 AGSGKNTIAEQTAEA
-265 LGVDFYYQNTL
+265 LGVEFYYQNTL
-276 VTKFDISGYKNAQG
+276 VTKFDVSGYKNAQG

-333 FLNSGEKVAKNPNF
+333 FPNSGEKVAKHPDF

-380 IEIDYNKKV
+380 IEIGYNEKI

-432 DMDTNFVLDSFIFKG
+432 DMSTKFVLDSFIFKG
-447 LSVDDIRE
+447 ISKDDIRE
-455 IAAALSSEN
+455 IAAALSSKN
-464 KYMKEIKKY
+464 KYTEEIKKY

>member
-1 MGRTALN
+1 
-8 SHIKTPASRGGWSPP
+8 
-23 QARITIN
+23 
-30 KINNME
+30 ME

-52 AELVNYILTNEI
+52 AELVNYILANEI
-64 SEGVTFQGVPG
+64 SEGTTFHGVPG
-75 HARYGS
+75 HPRYGA
-81 SKEGELVVVFNS
+81 SKEEELVVVFNS
-93 ETLSVERVGKKTI
+93 ETLSVERVGKKVI

-113 AAGRKRTPTTKATT
+113 TQGRKRAAT
-127 NTPTTSTTTS
+127 NTTATS
-137 NNTNNNNNMK
+137 NNTNNNNNNNNNNME
-147 EQNTTTTNTNS
+147 EQNTTTTATAAAAN
-158 NNVNNA
+158 NNVNNNVNSA

-179 GYQRGKSE
+179 GYQRGKKE
-187 AAAEVEELKK
+187 AAAEVESLKK

-206 TGSIINVVVDGK
+206 TGSVINVVVDGK

-223 TESVLDPNFENILH
+223 TDSVLDPNFENILH
-237 LVAAHENIYLYGP
+237 LVAAHENVYLYGP
-250 AGSGKNTIAEQIADA
+250 AGSGKNTIAEQIAEA
-265 LGVDFYYQNTL
+265 LGVEFYYQNTL
-276 VTKFDISGYKNAQG
+276 VTKFDVSGYKNAQG

-333 FLNSGEKVAKNPNF
+333 FPNSGEKVAKHPDF

-380 IEIDYNKKV
+380 IEIGYNAKV

-432 DMDTNFVLDSFIFKG
+432 DLNTKFVLDSFIFKG
-447 LSVDDIRE
+447 LAVDDIRE

-464 KYMKEIKKY
+464 KYMREIKKY

>member
-1 MGRTALN
+1 
-8 SHIKTPASRGGWSPP
+8 
-23 QARITIN
+23 
-30 KINNME
+30 
-36 KLSTSQMRQ
+36 MRQ

-64 SEGVTFQGVPG
+64 SEGATFQGVPG

-81 SKEGELVVVFNS
+81 SKEEELVVVFNS
-93 ETLSVERVGKKTI
+93 ETLTFERVGKKTI

-113 AAGRKRTPTTKATT
+113 TAGRKRTPTTKATT
-127 NTPTTSTTTS
+127 TN
-137 NNTNNNNNMK
+137 NNTNNINNME
-147 EQNTTTTNTNS
+147 EQNTTTANTNS

-164 ALNFMSQMFAQQQEE
+164 ALNFMSQIFAQQQEE

-197 QLDEAKNAG
+197 QLNEATG

-237 LVAAHENIYLYGP
+237 LVAAHENVYLYGP
-250 AGSGKNTIAEQIADA
+250 AGSGKNTIAEQIAEA
-265 LGVDFYYQNTL
+265 LGVEFYYQNTL

-320 IALNA
+320 IAINA

-333 FLNSGEKVAKNPNF
+333 FPNSSEKVAKHPNF
-347 YCIAAGNTNGQG
+347 YCIAAGNTDGQG

-380 IEIDYNKKV
+380 IKIDYNKKV

-395 GHLDILEFVRDLRSV
+395 GHLDILDFVRDLRSV
-410 TKSLQIKL
+410 AKSLHIKL

-432 DMDTNFVLDSFIFKG
+432 DMSTKFVLDSFIFKG

-455 IAAALSSEN
+455 IAAAMSSDN
-464 KYMKEIKKY
+464 KYTKELKKY

>member
-1 MGRTALN
+1 
-8 SHIKTPASRGGWSPP
+8 
-23 QARITIN
+23 
-30 KINNME
+30 
-36 KLSTSQMRQ
+36 MRQ

-64 SEGVTFQGVPG
+64 SEGTTFHGVPG
-75 HARYGS
+75 HPRYGA
-81 SKEGELVVVFNS
+81 SKEKELVVVFNS
-93 ETLSVERVGKKTI
+93 ETLRVERVGKKVI

-113 AAGRKRTPTTKATT
+113 TAGRKRAAT
-127 NTPTTSTTTS
+127 NTTTTSTTN
-137 NNTNNNNNMK
+137 NNTNNNNNME
-147 EQNTTTTNTNS
+147 EQNTTATTTAATANT
-158 NNVNNA
+158 NNVNSA
-164 ALNFMSQMFAQQQEE
+164 ALNFMQQMFAQQQEE
-179 GYQRGKSE
+179 GYQRGKAE
-187 AAAEVEELKK
+187 AAAEVESLKK
-197 QLDEAKNAG
+197 QLEEAKNAG
-206 TGSIINVVVDGK
+206 TGSVINVVVDGK

-223 TESVLDPNFENILH
+223 TEQVLDPNFENILH
-237 LVAAHENIYLYGP
+237 LVAAHENVYLYGP
-250 AGSGKNTIAEQIADA
+250 AGSGKNTIAEQIAEA
-265 LGVDFYYQNTL
+265 LGVEFYYQNTL

-290 EYEETPFYKAWKN
+290 EFEETPFYKAWKN

-333 FLNSGEKVAKNPNF
+333 FPNSGEKVAKHPDF

-380 IEIDYNKKV
+380 IEIGYNAKI

-395 GHLDILEFVRDLRSV
+395 GHLDILDFVRDLRSV

-432 DMDTNFVLDSFIFKG
+432 DMSTKFVLDSFIVKG
-447 LSVDDIRE
+447 LALDDIRE
-455 IAAALSSEN
+455 IAAALSNKN
-464 KYMKEIKKY
+464 KYTEEIKKY

>member
-1 MGRTALN
+1 
-8 SHIKTPASRGGWSPP
+8 
-23 QARITIN
+23 
-30 KINNME
+30 ME

-64 SEGVTFQGVPG
+64 SEGTTFHGVPG
-75 HARYGS
+75 HARYGA
-81 SKEGELVVVFNS
+81 SKEEEYVVVFNS
-93 ETLSVERVGKKTI
+93 ESLSVERAGKKVI

-113 AAGRKRTPTTKATT
+113 TQGRKKAST
-127 NTPTTSTTTS
+127 NTTTSTTN
-137 NNTNNNNNMK
+137 NNTNNNNNME
-147 EQNTTTTNTNS
+147 EQNTTAAATVN
-158 NNVNNA
+158 NNVNNNVNSA
-164 ALNFMSQMFAQQQEE
+164 ALNFMQQMFAQQQEE
-179 GYQRGKSE
+179 GYQRAKAES
-187 AAAEVEELKK
+187 AAEVESLKK

-223 TESVLDPNFENILH
+223 TEQVLDPNFANILK
-237 LVAAHENIYLYGP
+237 LVAAHENVYLYGP
-250 AGSGKNTIAEQIADA
+250 AGSGKNTIAEQIAEA
-265 LGVDFYYQNTL
+265 LGVEFYYQNTL
-276 VTKFDISGYKNAQG
+276 VTKFDVSGYKNAQG

-333 FLNSGEKVAKNPNF
+333 FPNSGEKVAKHPDF

-366 RYQMDESSR
+366 RYQIDESSR

-380 IEIDYNKKV
+380 IEIGYNAKI

-410 TKSLQIKL
+410 AKSLQIKL

-432 DMDTNFVLDSFIFKG
+432 DMSTKFVLDSFIFKG
-447 LSVDDIRE
+447 LAVDDIRE

-464 KYMKEIKKY
+464 KYTKEIKKY

>member
-1 MGRTALN
+1 
-8 SHIKTPASRGGWSPP
+8 
-23 QARITIN
+23 
-30 KINNME
+30 
-36 KLSTSQMRQ
+36 MRQ

-64 SEGVTFQGVPG
+64 SEGATFQGVPG
-75 HARYGS
+75 HPRYGA
-81 SKEGELVVVFNS
+81 SKEKELVVVFNS
-93 ETLSVERVGKKTI
+93 ETLSVERVGKRVI

-113 AAGRKRTPTTKATT
+113 TQGRKRAT
-127 NTPTTSTTTS
+127 NTPTTSTTN
-137 NNTNNNNNMK
+137 NNTNNNNNME
-147 EQNTTTTNTNS
+147 EQNTTAATAS
-158 NNVNNA
+158 NNVNSA

-179 GYQRGKSE
+179 GYQRGKTE
-187 AAAEVEELKK
+187 AAAEVESLKK

-223 TESVLDPNFENILH
+223 TRSILDPNFENILR
-237 LVAAHENIYLYGP
+237 LVAAHENVYLYGP
-250 AGSGKNTIAEQIADA
+250 AGSGKNTIAEQIAEA
-265 LGVDFYYQNTL
+265 LGVEFYYQNTL

-333 FLNSGEKVAKNPNF
+333 FPNSSEKVAKHPNF
-347 YCIAAGNTNGQG
+347 FCIAAGNTNGQG

-380 IEIDYNKKV
+380 IEINYNKKV
-389 EESICG
+389 EEGICG
-395 GHLDILEFVRDLRSV
+395 GHLDVLEFIRDLRSV
-410 TKSLQIKL
+410 AKSLQIKL

-432 DMDTNFVLDSFIFKG
+432 DMDTKFVLSSFIFKG

-464 KYMKEIKKY
+464 KYTEEIIKY